1 MSMDLELM
9 TAPTPYMFLTLMM
22 PTPRISMKWRTISG
36 ASPTRRTSETLQI
49 STTSSA
55 TRRCPRLT
63 SSSAAS
69 LLPTPDSPVIITPMP
84 NTSMSTPWRV
94 MRGASLAPMNMD
106 A

>member
-1 MSMDLELM
+1 
-9 TAPTPYMFLTLMM
+9 
-22 PTPRISMKWRTISG
+22 MKWRTISG
-36 ASPTRRTSETLQI
+36 ASPTRRVSDTLQI

-84 NTSMSTPWRV
+84 NTSISTPWRV
-94 MRGASLAPMNMD
+94 MRGASLEPM
-106 A
+106 